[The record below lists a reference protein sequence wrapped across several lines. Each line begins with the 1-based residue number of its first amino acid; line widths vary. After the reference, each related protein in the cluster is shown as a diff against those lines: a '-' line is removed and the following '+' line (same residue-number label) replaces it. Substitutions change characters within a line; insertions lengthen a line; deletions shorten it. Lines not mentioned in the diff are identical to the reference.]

1 MTTSSAPPGPGM
13 RVLLISPWIKLGG
26 SECLVLRLAR
36 LLSARGCQVSV
47 ACCFV
52 DSRLIEDEVAGV
64 HFIQPWRWIGAL
76 SRRHR
81 ALLSLLGCPALLVSV
96 LRRARSYELLNP
108 HNFPSLWIAA
118 CVAKLSGA
126 RIVWH
131 FNEAA
136 PIPGALNVLE
146 RTAAR
151 QAGAITVLDQQSGAQ
166 VQHAFGRES
175 TLVRPGVDFANWS
188 QPSARDDAA
197 GPAMLLTVGKLHA
210 QKNQI
215 VLIEAVHAL
224 ADDLPG
230 LRLIIT
236 GEGPDRQ
243 RLEQRVDDLRLRERV
258 WFSGLVDASTLRVFY
273 RSAFLV
279 CFPALRQTWG
289 LTPFE
294 ALCQKTVSLVSS
306 QAGAA
311 EVIAAEGIG
320 LVAEPNL
327 QSFAGA
333 IRQAFAAPDVMRQ
346 MGERGFAFVR
356 DVMSWERFG
365 DRMLEVLRNDTSDVA
380 SAA

>member
-1 MTTSSAPPGPGM
+1 M

-26 SECLVLRLAR
+26 SESLVLRLAR
-36 LLSARGCQVSV
+36 LLMARGCRVSV

-52 DSRLIEDEVAGV
+52 DARLIEDQVAGID
-64 HFIQPWRWIGAL
+64 FIQPWRWIGAL
-76 SRRHR
+76 SRRNL
-81 ALLSLLGCPALLVSV
+81 ALLSVLGCPALLVTV
-96 LRRARSYELLNP
+96 LRRARSYDLLNP

-118 CVAKLSGA
+118 CVARLSGA

-136 PIPGALNVLE
+136 PIPRALDVLE
-146 RTAAR
+146 RAAAR
-151 QAGAITVLDQQSGAQ
+151 QARAITVLDERSGAE
-166 VQHAFGRES
+166 VRRAFRRES
-175 TLVRPGVDFANWS
+175 TLLRPGVDFAFWS
-188 QPSARDDAA
+188 QPASRDDAA

-224 ADDLPG
+224 ADDLRD

-236 GEGPDRQ
+236 GEGPDRR
-243 RLEQRVDDLRLRERV
+243 RLEQRVDDLRLRDRV

-294 ALCQKTVSLVSS
+294 ALCQKSVSLVSS

-311 EVIAAEGIG
+311 EVIAAERIG

-327 QSFAGA
+327 ASFAAA
-333 IRQAFAAPDVMRQ
+333 IRRAYAAPDEMRQ

-356 DVMSWERFG
+356 DAMSWERFG
-365 DRMLEVLRNDTSDVA
+365 DRMLEVFREDQSDVA